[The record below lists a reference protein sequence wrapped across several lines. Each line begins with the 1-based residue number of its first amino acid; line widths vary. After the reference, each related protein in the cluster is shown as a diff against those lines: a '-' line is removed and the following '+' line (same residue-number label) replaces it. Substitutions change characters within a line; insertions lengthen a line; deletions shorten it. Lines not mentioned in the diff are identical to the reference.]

1 MVKVINTLKDQVKIH
16 SSPPYCIDS
25 YHSGG
30 ENRAPHCSNY
40 GTGFLL
46 RSLKE
51 LTPAQLQNIKKK
63 KKIRIKEQCL
73 LHFTIQYQISQNQ
86 VFLLV

>member
-63 KKIRIKEQCL
+63 KKRRIKEQ
-73 LHFTIQYQISQNQ
+73 
-86 VFLLV
+86 

>member
-63 KKIRIKEQCL
+63 KKKEG
-73 LHFTIQYQISQNQ
+73 
-86 VFLLV
+86 